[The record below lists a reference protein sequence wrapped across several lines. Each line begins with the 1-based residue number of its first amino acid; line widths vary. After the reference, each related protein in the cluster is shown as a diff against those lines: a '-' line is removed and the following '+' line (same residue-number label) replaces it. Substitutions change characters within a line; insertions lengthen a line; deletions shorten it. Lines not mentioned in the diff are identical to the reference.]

1 VRAENVQQGLEAA
14 ARLGRSEGP
23 LTGGDGI

>member
-1 VRAENVQQGLEAA
+1 VQQAMDAIAL
-14 ARLGRSEGP
+14 LGRAEGP